1 MSDKPDMSRSA
12 RAVGVPTGACAWRPV
27 QVRRRGLLSP
37 KAQKSSRDRAIRPAN
52 ECAVEQLWAPS
63 LAAEANGL
71 ALSLSGTRRATDKR
85 NATVDRKL
93 AMRSAGI
100 LFGTRH
106 SAQAHLGGG
115 DQKNTR
121 DNGGQKT
128 VRVVSVLSGE
138 QALDG
143 FLDRA
148 HHDIEP
154 DFRGETLLHTR

>member
-1 MSDKPDMSRSA
+1 
-12 RAVGVPTGACAWRPV
+12 
-27 QVRRRGLLSP
+27 VRRRGLLNP
-37 KAQKSSRDRAIRPAN
+37 KAQSRRAIARSAQQTSAQSN
-52 ECAVEQLWAPS
+52 SFGRPS
-63 LAAEANGL
+63 LAAGANGL
-71 ALSLSGTRRATDKR
+71 VLSLSGTRRATDKR

-93 AMRSAGI
+93 AMRSARI
-100 LFGTRH
+100 LFGTGH